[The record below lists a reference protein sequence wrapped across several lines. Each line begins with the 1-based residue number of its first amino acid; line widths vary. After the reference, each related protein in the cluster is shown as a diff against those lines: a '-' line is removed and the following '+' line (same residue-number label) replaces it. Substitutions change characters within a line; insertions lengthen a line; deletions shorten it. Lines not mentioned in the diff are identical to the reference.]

1 MNQFYILPPESVSI
15 NNECIIPGGKYNYPQ
30 KFNKKGSK
38 TVKNDYFK
46 KKKKHIQIL
55 SRLGLIP
62 IFTVLAQKLRLAH
75 VVHITYIARTA

>member
-1 MNQFYILPPESVSI
+1 MNQFYILPPESVSN

-46 KKKKHIQIL
+46 KKKAYPDFVQTRTDSNFHGFSPKTAPCI
-55 SRLGLIP
+55 RG
-62 IFTVLAQKLRLAH
+62 
-75 VVHITYIARTA
+75 TYI